1 MTYKIILPLLV
12 TGLFLFAATPSF
24 AQNEPTKEEEIKAQ
38 EAAKEKVKADEL
50 RLSDAK
56 DLKKDTKAD
65 AKIAEANAKE
75 AKRIDKEASY
85 AAKQAK
91 RAARMEAK
99 AQRNRTDADKQTKK
113 AAKATRTSNDN

>member
-1 MTYKIILPLLV
+1 MNYKTILFSLV
-12 TGLFLFAATPSF
+12 TGFFLLAATQSF
-24 AQNEPTKEEEIKAQ
+24 AQNAPTKEQQKQTQ
-38 EAAKEKVKADEL
+38 EVAKERAKADEL

-56 DLKKDTKAD
+56 DLKKDTRAD
-65 AKIAEANAKE
+65 AKIAEENAKE

-99 AQRNRTDADKQTKK
+99 AQRNRTEADSQAKK
-113 AAKATRTSNDN
+113 AAKATKRSNDN